1 MKNKHLWLALGESL
15 LFVLLIWHHYEQ
27 WWLRALQALMYTM
40 VGIKAM
46 DHFRIFYINRKNIG
60 EK

>member
-1 MKNKHLWLALGESL
+1 MKDKHLWFAFMESI

-27 WWLRALQALMYTM
+27 WWMRAVQVLMYTI

-46 DHFRIFYINRKNIG
+46 DHFRAYYVNRKNIR